1 MAQKRMFS
9 QSVVLSDDFLDMPA
23 STRCLYF
30 SLGMVADDDGFVNN
44 PKSIMRQCG
53 GTQDDF
59 KLLLSK
65 GYVYLFA
72 SGVVVIMHWNVN
84 NYLRK
89 DRYIPT
95 KYIGEKSQLSEAE
108 NGTYWLASGVP
119 VGIPSCNQPV
129 YPDKSRSEQNSEVER
144 TATPPRTRFIPP
156 SLEEVQAYCAER
168 KNTVDAERFFDF
180 YSANGWVQGKGK
192 PIRDWRAAVRTWE
205 RQTIAEQPQFEQPLR
220 KLDPTTGEWR

>member
-9 QSVVLSDDFLDMPA
+9 QAVVLSDDFLDMPA

-72 SGVVVIMHWNVN
+72 SGVIVIMHWNVN

-89 DRYIPT
+89 DRYVPT

-119 VGIPSCNQPV
+119 VGVPACNQPV
-129 YPDKSRSEQNSEVER
+129 YTDKGSTEQNRGVER
-144 TATPPRTRFIPP
+144 TAAPPRARFVPP
-156 SLEEVQAYCAER
+156 TVEEVRTYCAE
-168 KNTVDAERFFDF
+168 KGFTFDPQLFVD
-180 YSANGWVQGKGK
+180 YYTANGWVQGKGRPLK
-192 PIRDWRAAVRTWE
+192 DWKAAARTWNRRE
-205 RQTIAEQPQFEQPLR
+205 NANSSEEAPHAAEKIVF
-220 KLDPTTGEWR
+220 

>member
-144 TATPPRTRFIPP
+144 TAAPPRARFVPP
-156 SLEEVQAYCAER
+156 TVEEVRTYCAE
-168 KNTVDAERFFDF
+168 KGFTFDPQLFVD
-180 YSANGWVQGKGK
+180 YYIANGWVQGKGRPLK
-192 PIRDWRAAVRTWE
+192 DWKAAARTWNRRE
-205 RQTIAEQPQFEQPLR
+205 NANSSEEAPHAAEKIVF
-220 KLDPTTGEWR
+220 

>member
-144 TATPPRTRFIPP
+144 TAAPPRACFVPP
-156 SLEEVQAYCAER
+156 TVEEVRTYCAE
-168 KNTVDAERFFDF
+168 KGFTFDPQLFVD
-180 YSANGWVQGKGK
+180 YYIANGWVQGKGRPLK
-192 PIRDWRAAVRTWE
+192 DWKAAARTWNRRE
-205 RQTIAEQPQFEQPLR
+205 NANSSEEATHAAEKIVF
-220 KLDPTTGEWR
+220 